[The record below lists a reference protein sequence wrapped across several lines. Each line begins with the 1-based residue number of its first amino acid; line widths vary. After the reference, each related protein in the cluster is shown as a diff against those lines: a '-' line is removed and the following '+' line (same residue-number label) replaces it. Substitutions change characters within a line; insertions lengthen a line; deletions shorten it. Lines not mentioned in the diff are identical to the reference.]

1 MLLMV
6 YGDDGFRVKE
16 KARDFVEKFVGK
28 YDPTRL
34 NVDEI
39 LFAKKD
45 ELDLAAVA
53 EAIGAAPFLST
64 KRMLRIDGLFSFA
77 TTKPDAEPWMKVL
90 GKIPEST
97 IVMLVDCVGVD
108 KVEKIELAKRLN
120 GIEGSLK
127 YVFPALGGSELRAW
141 VIDRAKERGAVIVP
155 AIADGLIERIGN
167 DSWRLETEIA
177 KLAAY
182 AGDAPIASEMVST
195 LVGREYDDDMFGFI
209 DAMAAGRP
217 AYALQKLAEERS
229 AGAEDFPL
237 FGMLV
242 RQIRLL
248 LQVRA
253 LCDEA
258 PRTGKQDVANRLGIH
273 PFVAQKLL
281 AEVARRSSLALESMH
296 SRAAELD
303 LAMKRGL
310 DPSVA
315 VDRLVAMMLD
325 GNK

>member
-6 YGDDGFRVKE
+6 YGDDGFRVKK
-16 KARDFVEKFVGK
+16 KARDFVDKFVMK

-39 LFAKKD
+39 VFAKKD
-45 ELDLAAVA
+45 ELDLAAVT
-53 EAIGAAPFLST
+53 EAIGAAPFLSA
-64 KRMLRIDGLFSFA
+64 KRMLRIDGLFSFV
-77 TTKPDAEPWMKVL
+77 TTKPDAEQWMRVL
-90 GKIPEST
+90 GRVPEST
-97 IVMLVDCVGVD
+97 IVILVDHVGVD
-108 KVEKIELAKRLN
+108 KVEKIELAKRLG
-120 GIEGSLK
+120 GIGGVLK
-127 YVFPALGGSELRAW
+127 YAFPALVGLELRGW
-141 VIDRAKERGAVIVP
+141 IIERAKERGAVMVP

-167 DSWRLETEIA
+167 DSWRLETEVA

-182 AGDAPIASEMVST
+182 AGDAPITAEMVSS
-195 LVGREYDDDMFGFI
+195 LVGRGYSDDMFGFI
-209 DAMAAGRP
+209 DAMAAGKP

-258 PRTGKQDVANRLGIH
+258 PKTGKQDVSNRLGIH

-281 AEVARRSSLALESMH
+281 AEVARRPALALELMH

>member
-16 KARDFVEKFVGK
+16 KARDFVDKFVTK

-39 LFAKKD
+39 VFAKKD

-64 KRMLRIDGLFSFA
+64 KRMLRIDGLFSFV
-77 TTKPDAEPWMKVL
+77 TTKPDAELWMKVL

-97 IVMLVDCVGVD
+97 IVMLVDGVGVD
-108 KVEKIELAKRLN
+108 KVEKIELAKRLS
-120 GIEGSLK
+120 GIEGALK
-127 YVFPALGGSELRAW
+127 YTFPALGGSDLRMW
-141 VIDRAKERGAVIVP
+141 VINRAKEREAVMVP

-182 AGDAPIASEMVST
+182 AGDAPITAEMVSL
-195 LVGREYDDDMFGFI
+195 LVGREYSDDMFGFI

-281 AEVARRSSLALESMH
+281 AEVARRSSLTLESMH
-296 SRAAELD
+296 SRASELD